1 MDLDP
6 LDRLAAT
13 AFDGYLVRKD
23 LVRRYSRQFPVPT
36 YVVEFLLGRYCATVD
51 ETEIEEGL
59 KIVQRQLEDRIVRE
73 GEAELFKARAR
84 EKGSAKLID
93 IVKARLDQKSDCFL
107 VESPSLQLRDVRISD
122 KLVHENERML
132 TDSECWTRLRDGSRV
147 TTLQGRVN
155 WGGALSGRDIE
166 AVNKT
171 ISGLVKLLYPD
182 AKAEVPDEAL
192 EQIVKLAL
200 EVRRRVKEQQ
210 KRVFKT
216 EFRNSHLSYFMGVDG
231 VEQFVATPELHSD
244 DSIDTDPLPPGQVW
258 AISPGSGESSAGLY
272 RIEVNCGPGSGVKI
286 LNNPKPPAFSESV
299 RYAEQNLYTRAKELV
314 GDRDAR
320 SHEFS
325 VQLRAIDADKSGAG
339 LGLPVLVALVSSLLE
354 RNSKGGV
361 ILAGGLNLGGS
372 VEMIQNPVA
381 LAELA
386 YEKGAATLL
395 LPVSARKQLLSLSDE
410 IATKLNIE
418 FYSES
423 VDAVFKALE
432 Q

>member
-1 MDLDP
+1 MLDP
-6 LDRLAAT
+6 PSGWEPCHCPPRA
-13 AFDGYLVRKD
+13 
-23 LVRRYSRQFPVPT
+23 
-36 YVVEFLLGRYCATVD
+36 
-51 ETEIEEGL
+51 
-59 KIVQRQLEDRIVRE
+59 
-73 GEAELFKARAR
+73 GEL
-84 EKGSAKLID
+84 
-93 IVKARLDQKSDCFL
+93 
-107 VESPSLQLRDVRISD
+107 
-122 KLVHENERML
+122 
-132 TDSECWTRLRDGSRV
+132 
-147 TTLQGRVN
+147 
-155 WGGALSGRDIE
+155 GGALSGRDIE

-182 AKAEVPDEAL
+182 TKAEVPDEAL

-231 VEQFVATPELHSD
+231 VEQFVATPELHSE

-325 VQLRAIDADKSGAG
+325 VQLRAIDADKSGSG

-372 VEMIQNPVA
+372 VEMIPNPVA

>member
-1 MDLDP
+1 
-6 LDRLAAT
+6 
-13 AFDGYLVRKD
+13 
-23 LVRRYSRQFPVPT
+23 
-36 YVVEFLLGRYCATVD
+36 
-51 ETEIEEGL
+51 
-59 KIVQRQLEDRIVRE
+59 
-73 GEAELFKARAR
+73 
-84 EKGSAKLID
+84 
-93 IVKARLDQKSDCFL
+93 
-107 VESPSLQLRDVRISD
+107 
-122 KLVHENERML
+122 
-132 TDSECWTRLRDGSRV
+132 
-147 TTLQGRVN
+147 VN

-182 AKAEVPDEAL
+182 PKVEVPDDAL

-210 KRVFKT
+210 KRIFKT
-216 EFRNSHLSYFMGVDG
+216 EFRNSHLSYFMGIEG

-258 AISPGSGESSAGLY
+258 AISPGSGESPAGLY
-272 RIEVNCGPGSGVKI
+272 RIEINCGPGSGVKI
-286 LNNPKPPAFSESV
+286 LNNPKPAAFSESV
-299 RYAEQNLYTRAKELV
+299 RYAEQNLYNRAKELV

-325 VQLRAIDADKSGAG
+325 VQLRAMDADKSGSS

-361 ILAGGLNLGGS
+361 ILAGALNLGGS
-372 VEMIQNPVA
+372 VEMIANPVA

-386 YEKGAATLL
+386 YEKGATTLL